1 MLHPVFG
8 DRCSRLPAPP
18 PPRFDGWLVGLG
30 SGSGTVYGA
39 KSGNDEDLPRKMVI
53 ASSGNPN
60 GATPRAE
67 PELLSKDRL
76 RMT

>member
-1 MLHPVFG
+1 MPTLHPVIS
-8 DRCSRLPAPP
+8 DRCYG
-18 PPRFDGWLVGLG
+18 PPRFDGWLFGG
-30 SGSGTVYGA
+30 GTVYGA